1 MLAPNSLKQESRMPT
16 RSTQETPNTDINAIT
31 QQVDQWLNDVVIGLN
46 LCPFAAKPQRN
57 KQIKIFVSE
66 ATQEEALLEDILLQL
81 IELSTTEPEKLETT
95 LVVVPNMLQ
104 DFWDYNFCID
114 WVEGLIK
121 QQDWEGIFQ
130 VATFHPDYCF
140 GGAAPED
147 DENLTNRSPYPIF
160 HLIREE
166 SMEKV
171 LKHYPDPESIPD
183 TNIARVSALSEE
195 ERKKLFPYLFR

>member
-1 MLAPNSLKQESRMPT
+1 MPT

-57 KQIKIFVSE
+57 KQIRIFVSK

>member
-1 MLAPNSLKQESRMPT
+1 MPT

-31 QQVDQWLNDVVIGLN
+31 QQVEQWLNDVVIGLN

-81 IELSTTEPEKLETT
+81 IELSTIEPEKLETT

-130 VATFHPDYCF
+130 VTTFHPDYCF

>member
-1 MLAPNSLKQESRMPT
+1 MPT
-16 RSTQETPNTDINAIT
+16 RSTQESSNTDIKAIT
-31 QQVDQWLNDVVIGLN
+31 EQVEQWLNDVVIGLN

-66 ATQEEALLEDILLQL
+66 VSQEEALLEDILLQL
-81 IELSTTEPEKLETT
+81 IELSNTEPEKLETT

-104 DFWDYNFCID
+104 DFWDYNFFID

-140 GGAAPED
+140 GGAEPED
-147 DENLTNRSPYPIF
+147 DENLTNRSPYPVF

-195 ERKKLFPYLFR
+195 ERQKLFPYLFR

>member
-1 MLAPNSLKQESRMPT
+1 MPT
-16 RSTQETPNTDINAIT
+16 RSTQESPNTDINAIT
-31 QQVDQWLNDVVIGLN
+31 EQVDQWLNDVVIGLN

-66 ATQEEALLEDILLQL
+66 ASQEEPLLEDILLQL
-81 IELSTTEPEKLETT
+81 IELSNTEPEKLETT

-104 DFWDYNFCID
+104 DFWDYNFFID

-140 GGAAPED
+140 GGAEPED
-147 DENLTNRSPYPIF
+147 DENLTNRSPYPVF

-195 ERKKLFPYLFR
+195 ERQKLFPYLFR

>member
-1 MLAPNSLKQESRMPT
+1 MPT

-171 LKHYPDPESIPD
+171 LKHYPDPESIPN

>member
-1 MLAPNSLKQESRMPT
+1 MPT
-16 RSTQETPNTDINAIT
+16 SSTQETPNTDINAIT

-81 IELSTTEPEKLETT
+81 IELSTTEPENLETT

>member
-1 MLAPNSLKQESRMPT
+1 MPT
-16 RSTQETPNTDINAIT
+16 RSTQESPNTDINAIT
-31 QQVDQWLNDVVIGLN
+31 EQVDQWLNDVVIGLN

-66 ATQEEALLEDILLQL
+66 ASQEEALLEDILLQL
-81 IELSTTEPEKLETT
+81 IELSSSEPERLETT

-104 DFWDYNFCID
+104 DFWDYNFFID

-140 GGAAPED
+140 GGAEPED
-147 DENLTNRSPYPIF
+147 DENLTNRSPYPVF

>member
-1 MLAPNSLKQESRMPT
+1 MPT

-57 KQIKIFVSE
+57 KQIKIFVSK

-114 WVEGLIK
+114 WVEGMIK

>member
-1 MLAPNSLKQESRMPT
+1 MST
-16 RSTQETPNTDINAIT
+16 RSTPTNQTTDVNAIT
-31 QQVDQWLNDVVIGLN
+31 QQMDQWLNDVVIGLN

-66 ATQEEALLEDILLQL
+66 ASQEEALLEDILLQL
-81 IELSTTEPEKLETT
+81 IELSNTEPEKLETT
-95 LVVVPNMLQ
+95 LVVVPNMLD
-104 DFWDYNFCID
+104 DFWDYNLFID

-121 QQDWEGIFQ
+121 QQDWEGVFQ

-140 GGAAPED
+140 GGAEPED

-195 ERKKLFPYLFR
+195 ERKTLFPYLFR

>member
-1 MLAPNSLKQESRMPT
+1 MPT
-16 RSTQETPNTDINAIT
+16 SSTQETPNTDINAIT

-66 ATQEEALLEDILLQL
+66 ATQEEAMLEDILLQL
-81 IELSTTEPEKLETT
+81 IELSTTEPEKLDTT

>member
-1 MLAPNSLKQESRMPT
+1 MPT
-16 RSTQETPNTDINAIT
+16 RSTQESSNTDINAIT
-31 QQVDQWLNDVVIGLN
+31 EQVNQWLNDVVIGLN

-66 ATQEEALLEDILLQL
+66 ASQEEALLEDILLQL
-81 IELSTTEPEKLETT
+81 IELSNTEPEKLETT

-104 DFWDYNFCID
+104 DFWDYNFFID

-140 GGAAPED
+140 GGAEPED
-147 DENLTNRSPYPIF
+147 DENLTNRSPYPVF

-171 LKHYPDPESIPD
+171 LKHYPEPESIPD

>member
-1 MLAPNSLKQESRMPT
+1 MPT
-16 RSTQETPNTDINAIT
+16 RSTQESSNTDINAIT
-31 QQVDQWLNDVVIGLN
+31 EQVDQWLNDVVIGLN

-66 ATQEEALLEDILLQL
+66 ASQEEALLEDILLQL
-81 IELSTTEPEKLETT
+81 IELSNTEPEKLETT

-104 DFWDYNFCID
+104 DFWDYNFFID

-121 QQDWEGIFQ
+121 KQDWEGIFQ

-140 GGAAPED
+140 GGAEPED
-147 DENLTNRSPYPIF
+147 DENLTNRSPYPVF

>member
-1 MLAPNSLKQESRMPT
+1 MPT
-16 RSTQETPNTDINAIT
+16 RSTQESSNTDINAIT
-31 QQVDQWLNDVVIGLN
+31 EQVDQWLNDVVIGLN

-66 ATQEEALLEDILLQL
+66 ASQEEALLEDILLQL
-81 IELSTTEPEKLETT
+81 IELSNTETEKLETT

-104 DFWDYNFCID
+104 DFWDYNFFID

-140 GGAAPED
+140 GGAEPED
-147 DENLTNRSPYPIF
+147 DENLTNRSPYPVF

>member
-1 MLAPNSLKQESRMPT
+1 MPT

-81 IELSTTEPEKLETT
+81 IELSTTEPENLETT

>member
-1 MLAPNSLKQESRMPT
+1 MPT
-16 RSTQETPNTDINAIT
+16 RSTQETPNTDINAVT

-121 QQDWEGIFQ
+121 QQDWEGTFQ

>member
-1 MLAPNSLKQESRMPT
+1 MPT

-57 KQIKIFVSE
+57 KQIKIFVSK

-171 LKHYPDPESIPD
+171 LKHYSDPESIPD

>member
-1 MLAPNSLKQESRMPT
+1 MPT
-16 RSTQETPNTDINAIT
+16 SSTQETPNTDINAIT
-31 QQVDQWLNDVVIGLN
+31 QQVEQWLNDVVIGLN

>member
-1 MLAPNSLKQESRMPT
+1 MPT
-16 RSTQETPNTDINAIT
+16 SSTQETPNTDINAIT

-81 IELSTTEPEKLETT
+81 IELSNTEPENLETT

>member
-1 MLAPNSLKQESRMPT
+1 MPT

-57 KQIKIFVSE
+57 KQIKIFVSK
-66 ATQEEALLEDILLQL
+66 ATQEEALLEDILLQI

>member
-1 MLAPNSLKQESRMPT
+1 MPT

-57 KQIKIFVSE
+57 KQIKIFVSK

-195 ERKKLFPYLFR
+195 ERKSSSLIYFVKPQFRTSRDDF

>member
-1 MLAPNSLKQESRMPT
+1 MPT

-57 KQIKIFVSE
+57 KQIKIFVSK

>member
-1 MLAPNSLKQESRMPT
+1 MPT
-16 RSTQETPNTDINAIT
+16 RSTQESPNTDINAIT
-31 QQVDQWLNDVVIGLN
+31 EQVDQWLNDVVIGLN

-66 ATQEEALLEDILLQL
+66 ASQEEGLLEDILLQL
-81 IELSTTEPEKLETT
+81 IELSNTEPEKLETT

-104 DFWDYNFCID
+104 DFWDYNFFID

-140 GGAAPED
+140 GGAEPED
-147 DENLTNRSPYPIF
+147 DENLTNRSPYPVF

-195 ERKKLFPYLFR
+195 ERKKLFPYLFS

>member
-1 MLAPNSLKQESRMPT
+1 MPT
-16 RSTQETPNTDINAIT
+16 RSTQESPNTDINAIT
-31 QQVDQWLNDVVIGLN
+31 EQVDQWLNDVVIGLN

-66 ATQEEALLEDILLQL
+66 ASQEEALLEDILLQL
-81 IELSTTEPEKLETT
+81 IELSNTEPEKLETT

-104 DFWDYNFCID
+104 DFWDYNFFID

-130 VATFHPDYCF
+130 VATFHPDYCL
-140 GGAAPED
+140 GGAEPED
-147 DENLTNRSPYPIF
+147 DENLTNRSPYPVF

-166 SMEKV
+166 GMEKV

-195 ERKKLFPYLFR
+195 ELKKLFPYLFR

>member
-1 MLAPNSLKQESRMPT
+1 MPT
-16 RSTQETPNTDINAIT
+16 RSTQESPNTDINAIT
-31 QQVDQWLNDVVIGLN
+31 EQVDQWLNDVVIGLN
-46 LCPFAAKPQRN
+46 LCPFAATPQRN

-66 ATQEEALLEDILLQL
+66 ASQEEALLEDILMQL
-81 IELSTTEPEKLETT
+81 IELSNTEPEKLETT

-104 DFWDYNFCID
+104 DFWDYNFFID

-140 GGAAPED
+140 GGSEPED
-147 DENLTNRSPYPIF
+147 DENLTNRSPYPVF